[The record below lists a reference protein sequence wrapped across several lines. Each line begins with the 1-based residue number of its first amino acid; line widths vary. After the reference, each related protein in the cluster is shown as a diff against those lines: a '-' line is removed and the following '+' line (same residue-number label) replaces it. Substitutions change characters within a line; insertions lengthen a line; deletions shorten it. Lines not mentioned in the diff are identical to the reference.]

1 MADLHNNEI
10 AMVLDYR
17 KNRIRIYK
25 STLRAIGD
33 PKYIQILV
41 NPDTRI
47 LGVHTANRDDR
58 CSMAILLSQD
68 WKDPEVSYEVY
79 SQFFLLK
86 LAQLVGSID
95 LKTNYRLIV
104 MERQQ
109 FKGITDFDKENT
121 YGLFGIHDKS
131 VNTYDLF
138 RKYYKNATR
147 FDGEHQL
154 NEKVLKS
161 AVLPLVRQILGI

>member
-95 LKTNYRLIV
+95 LKTNYRLIGTALPSHGV
-104 MERQQ
+104 A
-109 FKGITDFDKENT
+109 
-121 YGLFGIHDKS
+121 LFSLDE
-131 VNTYDLF
+131 LM
-138 RKYYKNATR
+138 
-147 FDGEHQL
+147 
-154 NEKVLKS
+154 
-161 AVLPLVRQILGI
+161 PLDSEEEPADACC